1 MTSRISKMVLSTVDL
16 DPPKGSSNPR
26 DGLLDLFPYPKVWV
40 NRP

>member
-16 DPPKGSSNPR
+16 GHPKGSSNPR
-26 DGLLDLFPYPKVWV
+26 DGLLDLFAYPKVWV